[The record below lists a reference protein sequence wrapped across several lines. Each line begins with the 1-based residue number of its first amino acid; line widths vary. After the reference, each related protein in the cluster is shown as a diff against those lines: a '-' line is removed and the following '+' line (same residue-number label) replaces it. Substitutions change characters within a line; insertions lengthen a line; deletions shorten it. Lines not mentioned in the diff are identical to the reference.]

1 MYPVRREAPVSN
13 PGNARWCPQH
23 NRLECSKHRK
33 DKNDCHQLAV
43 RGLDACKNHSG
54 LSVKNAKAK
63 GQAVIT
69 AWQATGQATISPGD
83 AVLGILQMS
92 WLRLNAYSDLLR
104 RQVESSE
111 GEASNP
117 DDLKEGE
124 VPVASGLIGHRYG
137 AAGKDG
143 RVFVQSEEVRA
154 LVALEAT
161 ERDRVVRFAKVA
173 HDMGISDRLI
183 KLAERWGEMVSGR
196 VTEMLLAPALGL
208 NEAQLAAVPNLITR
222 YLSSIDMDAPQA
234 ILAAPRTIEGETT
247 AS

>member
-1 MYPVRREAPVSN
+1 MSN
-13 PGNARWCPQH
+13 PGNAKWCPVH
-23 NRLECSKHRK
+23 NRLECAKRRT
-33 DKNDCHQLAV
+33 NQGECHQLAI

-63 GQAVIT
+63 GEATIT

-92 WLRLNAYSDLLR
+92 WLRLNAYADLLR
-104 RQVESSE
+104 RQVETD
-111 GEASNP
+111 GTEA
-117 DDLKEGE
+117 DDPTEE
-124 VPVASGLIGHRYG
+124 DVPKASGLIGFRYG

-154 LVALEAT
+154 LVALEAA
-161 ERDRVVRFAKVA
+161 ERDRVVRFSKVA
-173 HDMGISDRLI
+173 HDMGISDRLV

-196 VTEMLLAPALGL
+196 VTEMLLAPSLALSPSQM
-208 NEAQLAAVPNLITR
+208 AQIPALITH

-234 ILAAPRTIEGETT
+234 ILAGPAHTIEGETT
-247 AS
+247 DS